1 MNILVLTMF
10 DVSRLDR
17 AMAVRP
23 HNLYTSLQ
31 NLTPTV
37 MISGSW
43 IPRRQEILRYLLRGR
58 LRQTRAVYVEASTTT
73 ATETDL
79 LFLALLRLARV
90 PILVFIPDAYQRF
103 PDVFS
108 RTGLKVKMLDWG
120 WRRSIAA
127 YQHLADRLFF
137 PSLGLAAC
145 FVPLKGI
152 YANRP
157 PIDTLPP
164 GGPAGREP
172 ALVYSDPPTV
182 VYIGATSHRYGSDLL
197 LDAMEQV
204 VIQHPTA
211 RCRYITAD
219 ASYLDEHPSRHAPWL
234 TVERRSFDE
243 LPEVMRS
250 ATLAVIPLRSN
261 PYNDL
266 SMPVKLFD
274 CMAFGLPQVVTN
286 CRDMAAFVKEADAGL
301 VVQDS
306 VGDLAQGIMRLLQDR
321 DLARRLGQNAYQA
334 VQISHSWGHRAAQIL
349 AAIEQIEQERKDAHP
364 AR

>member
-1 MNILVLTMF
+1 MSLPKQVLVLTMF

-23 HNLYTSLQ
+23 HNLCTSLQ
-31 NLTPTV
+31 GLTPTEMV
-37 MISGSW
+37 AGGWM
-43 IPRRQEILRYLLRGR
+43 PRRREILRYLLRGG
-58 LRQTRAVYVEASTTT
+58 LRRTRAVYVEASTTT

-90 PILVFIPDAYQRF
+90 PILIFIPDAYQRF
-103 PDVFS
+103 PAIFHRS
-108 RTGLKVKMLDWG
+108 GLKVKILDWG

-127 YQHLADRLFF
+127 YQRLADRLFF
-137 PSLGLAAC
+137 PSPGLAAC
-145 FVPLKGI
+145 FD
-152 YANRP
+152 NRP

-172 ALVYSDPPTV
+172 ASVTCDPPTV

-204 VIQHPTA
+204 VTSHPTA
-211 RCRYITAD
+211 RCRFITAD
-219 ASYLDEHPSRHAPWL
+219 ASYLDGHPSRHAPWL
-234 TVERRSFDE
+234 AVERRSFDE

-266 SMPVKLFD
+266 AMPVKLFD
-274 CMAFGLPQVVTN
+274 CMAFGLPQVVTR
-286 CRDMAAFVKEADAGL
+286 CCDMAALVKETDTGL

-306 VGDLAQGIMRLLQDR
+306 VDDLAQGIIHLLQDR
-321 DLARRLGQNAYQA
+321 DLASRLGHNAYQA
-334 VQISHSWGHRAAQIL
+334 VQTSHSWGHRAAQIL
-349 AAIEQIEQERKDAHP
+349 AAIEQIEQEQRDAHP